1 MMKTRITA
9 AALSGLLLLLAAG
22 CGEDPPE
29 NSASAEGTVVFQ
41 ENDPVAGWLQ
51 VVLPGEPVAME
62 ACEDQVWILTGAG
75 VAMGWNGTTG
85 EWSSLDAPGATDIAV
100 SPEGITI
107 LTPFGASICRNG
119 EMSQVTF
126 GEART
131 PVSVTETGFGT
142 VVQFTDGAIDLL
154 EGNTS
159 SEMVEPTGGTPAGE
173 PVFENGLL
181 AWMNTDGTA
190 FIYTREDGL
199 LQEKTLPEGAE
210 RVVLSEGCLLA
221 VCDGST
227 VAESEDGTWAEY
239 CAGEVFPGGM
249 VRSPDGVALEPEGEV
264 IASGLPWEPAAL
276 CMSADGTM
284 WSLGPEGVAVWS
296 EIGSV
301 ETRLPEADI
310 TRLTY
315 RAAGQTGGG
324 SGSGEGVG
332 STGTSLGGVFRIYE
346 SVSSRPDPFTEF
358 PAASRDLRRPIEDL
372 TIEELHLVGITI
384 DPSGGDQAMVE
395 DANGV
400 AYVLREGTVLRNNTR
415 IAEITGNEVIVV
427 QEVTVGSEDDL
438 GGTTSIPT
446 IFSMRLHEEGGL

>member
-29 NSASAEGTVVFQ
+29 AGASEEGAVVFQ
-41 ENDPVAGWLQ
+41 ESEPVAGWLQ
-51 VVLPGEPVAME
+51 VALPGDPVAMD
-62 ACEDQVWILTGAG
+62 ACGDQIWILTDTGA
-75 VAMGWNGTTG
+75 AMGWNGSTG
-85 EWSSLDAPGATDIAV
+85 EWSSLDAPDAMDISV
-100 SPEGITI
+100 SPDGITM
-107 LTPFGASICRNG
+107 LTPAGASIYRNG
-119 EMSQVTF
+119 EVSQVAF

-142 VVQFTDGAIDLL
+142 AVQFSDGAVDLL
-154 EGNTS
+154 EGDTS
-159 SEMVEPTGGTPAGE
+159 SSVVEPTGGTPAGE
-173 PVFENGLL
+173 PVFENDLM

-190 FIYTREDGL
+190 CVYTHEDGL
-199 LQEKTLPEGAE
+199 LQDKTLPGGTE
-210 RVVLSEGCLLA
+210 RVVIAEGRLLA
-221 VCDGST
+221 VCDGT
-227 VAESEDGTWAEY
+227 TLAEAEDGTWAEY
-239 CAGEVFPGGM
+239 CSGELFPGGII
-249 VRSPDGVALEPEGEV
+249 RSPEGLAIEPGGEV
-264 IASGLPWEPAAL
+264 IASGLPWEPEGL
-276 CMSADGTM
+276 CVLADGTM
-284 WSLGPEGVAVWS
+284 WSMGAEGVAVWG

-332 STGTSLGGVFRIYE
+332 STGASLGGVFRIYE